1 MMKKRMI
8 FMVMMLAVCVLLFLQ
23 RFTGMAVHAIAG
35 LAILIAGIC
44 HTVKFRK
51 VWKTRRG
58 VRKAVEIALW
68 AALLGVTVS
77 GFLLKPFGD
86 VMVVLIIHKLSAVA
100 FAGCLLAH
108 IRLCMP
114 RKKRNG

>member
-1 MMKKRMI
+1 
-8 FMVMMLAVCVLLFLQ
+8 MVMMLTVCVLLFLQ
-23 RFTGMAVHAIAG
+23 RFTGMAVHAISG
-35 LAILIAGIC
+35 LVILIASIC

-51 VWKTRRG
+51 VWRKRSG
-58 VRKAVEIALW
+58 VRKVVEIALW

-86 VMVVLIIHKLSAVA
+86 VMAVLIIHKLSAVV

-108 IRLCMP
+108 IKLCMP
-114 RKKRNG
+114 RKKGKE